1 MTTPNAYDKGDL
13 VRCTGTFATDGVNVD
28 PTAVLFSVKAPS
40 GTATSYTYGTDV
52 QLVKSA
58 VGIYYVNVSA
68 TESGIY
74 QYRFYSTGT
83 GQAAAEGQFRIRA
96 SFF

>member
-1 MTTPNAYDKGDL
+1 MTTPNAYDVGDL

-40 GTATSYTYGTDV
+40 GTETDYTYGVGV
-52 QLVKSA
+52 QVVKSA
-58 VGIYYVNVSA
+58 TGIYYVNVSA
-68 TESGIY
+68 AESGMY
-74 QYRFYSTGT
+74 KYRFYSTGT
-83 GQAAAEGQFRIRA
+83 GQAASEGQFRVRA